1 VDPRIKAAYMVAQIR
16 RMQKLAKPLG
26 IKVRINSLGDVKTFL
41 NRIIQFQTDKK
52 LEPTEMRTLTDA
64 AEVLRKIFQPS
75 EIEAKVDELLQETT
89 TLRET
94 VSQLRKS
101 SSDQG
106 RAGSNTK
113 PDSPG
118 SRSMDGTDS
127 RPKG

>member
-1 VDPRIKAAYMVAQIR
+1 
-16 RMQKLAKPLG
+16 MQRLAKPLG
-26 IKVRINSLGDVKTFL
+26 IKVKINSLGDVKTFL
-41 NRIIQFQTDKK
+41 NRIIQFQADKK
-52 LEPTEMRTLTDA
+52 LEPAEMRTLTDA

-106 RAGSNTK
+106 RAGSNTE
-113 PDSPG
+113 PDF
-118 SRSMDGTDS
+118 S
-127 RPKG
+127 RPRSLGGTVSHPKG